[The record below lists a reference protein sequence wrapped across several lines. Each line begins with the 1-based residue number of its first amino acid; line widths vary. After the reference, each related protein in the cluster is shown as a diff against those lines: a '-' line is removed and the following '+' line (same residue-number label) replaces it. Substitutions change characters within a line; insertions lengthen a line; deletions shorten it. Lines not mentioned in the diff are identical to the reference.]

1 VTQPISGPQGPAGH
15 AIAVTPADTALTD
28 AGGNPIL
35 TRGICFAGAGALSV
49 VMAGGETCVFPSGSL
64 AAGIVHPIMA
74 TQIRATGTT
83 ASGIV
88 AVF

>member
-1 VTQPISGPQGPAGH
+1 
-15 AIAVTPADTALTD
+15 
-28 AGGNPIL
+28 
-35 TRGICFAGAGALSV
+35 
-49 VMAGGETCVFPSGSL
+49 MAGGETCVFPSGSL